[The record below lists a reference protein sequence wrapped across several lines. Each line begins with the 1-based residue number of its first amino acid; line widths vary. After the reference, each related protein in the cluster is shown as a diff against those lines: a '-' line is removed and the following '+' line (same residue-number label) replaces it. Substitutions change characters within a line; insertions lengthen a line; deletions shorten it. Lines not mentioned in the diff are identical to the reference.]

1 VRLPARGIS
10 NFSDPVDYSI
20 FEHPVYDVRFHLH
33 PSNCMLTIPSLNSRT
48 ELRAMDSSE
57 MVLTNFPV
65 SSIIVYD
72 SYNYLALNLA
82 VNRRI
87 THEKVRR
94 INLRNWLSLP
104 ILPTLRIAP
113 LCH

>member
-1 VRLPARGIS
+1 
-10 NFSDPVDYSI
+10 
-20 FEHPVYDVRFHLH
+20 
-33 PSNCMLTIPSLNSRT
+33 
-48 ELRAMDSSE
+48 MDSSE

-72 SYNYLALNLA
+72 SYDYLALNLA
-82 VNRRI
+82 DDRRI

-104 ILPTLRIAP
+104 ILQTLRIAP
-113 LCH
+113 LCHQKPGHDPNYIYSLRIQKSPWQA